1 METEYM
7 DFKGKIAVITGGA
20 QGIGRCIAE
29 EFQKAGAT
37 ACVID
42 KQQGN
47 HFVGDL
53 ADKQVLERFAMAS
66 MVGLWE
72 RKQINTKNDIPK
84 EKTIFFDIN
93 ASGDFQETT
102 FVKYQRKISKY
113 RFFSVFLPSE

>member
-1 METEYM
+1 M

-42 KQQGN
+42 LQQGN

-53 ADKQVLERFAMAS
+53 ADKQVLEQFA
-66 MVGLWE
+66 
-72 RKQINTKNDIPK
+72 K
-84 EKTIFFDIN
+84 EVI
-93 ASGDFQETT
+93 
-102 FVKYQRKISKY
+102 
-113 RFFSVFLPSE
+113 